1 MDQHKIHWNA
11 RKIKVPTEY
20 VMVEN
25 RTVNIT
31 LRQDSEGVLMS
42 LSRDAKLPFIF
53 PGVMN

>member
-42 LSRDAKLPFIF
+42 LSRDAKLSFIF